1 MYLVKKYWEMLWI
14 KYFFY
19 YSSNLIEGRVFIA
32 KQDLFLDIGLVML
45 YQQLCLLIIVQQLDC
60 CLDHLFFCLN
70 AGIESVSF

>member
-45 YQQLCLLIIVQQLDC
+45 YQQLCLLIIVQQLDR

>member
-60 CLDHLFFCLN
+60 CLDRLFFCLN